1 MDHLLM
7 VLVLLWSSGLQAED
21 KHQPTGSQCES
32 TAKADIMLALV
43 YGYENISPED
53 YSNMK
58 SFLTK
63 IVSYFDIGP
72 DKVQI
77 GLVQGSG
84 NPGAEWQLN
93 THQTKQSLLKAINH
107 LPQRRDS
114 SGDDLGL
121 ILDWLFKPTAGMRA
135 DSQRIAVLIT
145 DGESYSGLDEAS
157 QLLRDIGI
165 EIYII
170 GVKDVNEGLLR
181 NMASDPAESHMF
193 RVSDSS
199 FLLDIVDNVT
209 INLCNSANS
218 LDSVRL
224 VNGTKPC
231 SGRLEVK
238 SEQSWSSVCEAD
250 FDQQDAEVVCRELS
264 CGAPSVLQ
272 GALYG
277 EVEAPMWTKEF
288 QCGGHESALLD
299 CGRSDSARS
308 TCSPG
313 KAVGLTCSEPV
324 RLVGGASRCAG
335 TLEVKQGEWRP
346 VDDFYWTMKEA
357 AVICRVLDC
366 GSAVSS
372 GIRYERSDRSV
383 WWINPDCVQ
392 SGSTLRDCISS
403 SSSSSSIMELTCSDS
418 VRLVNGTSL
427 CSGRLEVKSEQS
439 WSSVCEAD
447 FDQQDAEVVCRE
459 LGCGAPSVLQGALY
473 GEVEAPMWT
482 KEFQCG
488 GRESALL
495 DCGRSDSARST
506 CSPGKAVGLTCSE
519 PVRLVGGAS
528 RCAGTLEVKLGEWRP
543 VDDSYWTMKEA
554 AVICRVL
561 DCGSAVSTVI
571 RNEPSDRSVW
581 RIDHDCV
588 QSGSSLRDCVSSSS
602 HSSSSIMELTCSDS
616 VRLVNGTSLCSG
628 RLEVKSEQSWSSVC
642 EADFDQQDAEV
653 VCRELGCGAPSVL
666 QGALYGE
673 VEAPMWTKEFQC
685 GGRES
690 ALLDCGRSDS
700 ARSTCS
706 PGKAVG
712 LTCSEPVRLVG
723 GASRCAGTLEVK
735 LGEWRPVRYS
745 DWTMKEAT
753 VACRVLD
760 CGSAV
765 STGIRN
771 EPSDRSVWRIN
782 HDCVQ
787 SRSSLRDC
795 VSSSSR
801 SSSSIIQLTCSDSVR
816 LVNGTSLCSGRLEV
830 KSEQSW
836 SSVCEADFDQ
846 QDAEVVCRELG
857 CGAPSVLQGALYG
870 EVEAPMWS
878 KEFQCGGRESALLDC
893 GRSDSARS
901 TCSPGKAVG
910 LTCSE
915 PVRLVGGASRCAGT
929 LEVKRGEWRPVRDS
943 YWTMKVAA
951 VICRVLDCGSAV
963 SIGIRNEP
971 SDRSVWWIDHD
982 CVGSGSTLRDCV
994 SSSGSSSSIIEL
1006 TCSDLLLQPIIS
1018 VSSTM
1023 DGVSEAQQQGFLVRR
1038 GSDFTISC
1046 SVQPQY
1052 PGGSFQLTFT
1062 SSNTAHIYTQSAVN
1076 HSADF
1081 LFPAADPTHQ
1091 GSYSCVYSVYVFAHN
1106 FSSESRLLSL
1116 TVTDPT
1122 VHIIRL
1128 VVLPVTLLLII
1139 AVVVF
1144 ILKASRGQ
1152 KSGPQENIELDSYNL
1167 GVSRAEGEPAE
1178 EEGAQG
1184 AE

>member
-32 TAKADIMLALV
+32 TAKADIGLMV
-43 YGYENISPED
+43 SESGRISPED
-53 YSNMK
+53 HENMK

-77 GLVQGSG
+77 GLVQNSE
-84 NPGAEWQLN
+84 NPKIEWQLN
-93 THQTKQSLLKAINH
+93 THQTKQSLLEAINH
-107 LPQRRDS
+107 LPQRRRDD
-114 SGDDLGL
+114 SGDDLGGT
-121 ILDWLFKPTAGMRA
+121 LDRLFKPTAGMRA

-145 DGESYSGLDEAS
+145 DAESSFI
-157 QLLRDIGI
+157 RDPGVYDLKNIGI

-170 GVKDVNEGLLR
+170 AVNKGHLIIT
-181 NMASDPAESHMF
+181 ASDPEETHMF

-199 FLLDIVDNVT
+199 FLLDIVDNIT
-209 INLCNSANS
+209 INLCNSAV
-218 LDSVRL
+218 DSVRL
-224 VNGTKPC
+224 VNGTKRC

-250 FDQQDAEVVCRELS
+250 FDQQDAEVVCKELS

-324 RLVGGASRCAG
+324 RLVGGASHCAG
-335 TLEVKQGEWRP
+335 TLEVKLGEWRP
-346 VDDFYWTMKEA
+346 VYDFYWSPKKA
-357 AVICRVLDC
+357 AVACTELDC
-366 GSAVSS
+366 GSAVSTGNRNES
-372 GIRYERSDRSV
+372 SVRSV
-383 WWINPDCVQ
+383 WRINRDCVE
-392 SGSTLRDCISS
+392 SGSSLRDCVISS
-403 SSSSSSIMELTCSDS
+403 SGSSSSIMELTCSDS

-473 GEVEAPMWT
+473 GEVEAPMRT

-528 RCAGTLEVKLGEWRP
+528 RCEGTLEVKLGEWRP
-543 VDDSYWTMKEA
+543 VHDFYWSPKIA
-554 AVICRVL
+554 AVACTEL
-561 DCGSAVSTVI
+561 DCGSAVSSGN
-571 RNEPSDRSVW
+571 RKEPSERSVW
-581 RIDHDCV
+581 RINRDCV
-588 QSGSSLRDCVSSSS
+588 ESGSSLRDCVTSRSY
-602 HSSSSIMELTCSDS
+602 SSIM
-616 VRLVNGTSLCSG
+616 
-628 RLEVKSEQSWSSVC
+628 
-642 EADFDQQDAEV
+642 
-653 VCRELGCGAPSVL
+653 
-666 QGALYGE
+666 
-673 VEAPMWTKEFQC
+673 
-685 GGRES
+685 
-690 ALLDCGRSDS
+690 
-700 ARSTCS
+700 
-706 PGKAVG
+706 
-712 LTCSEPVRLVG
+712 
-723 GASRCAGTLEVK
+723 K
-735 LGEWRPVRYS
+735 L
-745 DWTMKEAT
+745 
-753 VACRVLD
+753 
-760 CGSAV
+760 
-765 STGIRN
+765 I
-771 EPSDRSVWRIN
+771 
-782 HDCVQ
+782 
-787 SRSSLRDC
+787 
-795 VSSSSR
+795 
-801 SSSSIIQLTCSDSVR
+801 
-816 LVNGTSLCSGRLEV
+816 
-830 KSEQSW
+830 
-836 SSVCEADFDQ
+836 
-846 QDAEVVCRELG
+846 
-857 CGAPSVLQGALYG
+857 
-870 EVEAPMWS
+870 
-878 KEFQCGGRESALLDC
+878 
-893 GRSDSARS
+893 
-901 TCSPGKAVG
+901 
-910 LTCSE
+910 
-915 PVRLVGGASRCAGT
+915 
-929 LEVKRGEWRPVRDS
+929 
-943 YWTMKVAA
+943 
-951 VICRVLDCGSAV
+951 
-963 SIGIRNEP
+963 
-971 SDRSVWWIDHD
+971 
-982 CVGSGSTLRDCV
+982 
-994 SSSGSSSSIIEL
+994 
-1006 TCSDLLLQPIIS
+1006 CSDLLLKPITS

-1023 DGVSEAQQQGFLVRR
+1023 DGVSKAQQQGFLVRR
-1038 GSDFTISC
+1038 GSNFTISC

-1062 SSNTAHIYTQSAVN
+1062 SSNTTHNYTQPAVN

-1091 GSYSCVYSVYVFAHN
+1091 GNYSCVYGVYVFAHN

-1128 VVLPVTLLLII
+1128 VVLPVTLLL
-1139 AVVVF
+1139 VVTVVFF

>member
-21 KHQPTGSQCES
+21 KYQPTGSQCES
-32 TAKADIMLALV
+32 TAKADIMLMV
-43 YGYENISPED
+43 SESGRISPED
-53 YSNMK
+53 HENMK

-77 GLVQGSG
+77 GLVQNSE
-84 NPGAEWQLN
+84 NPVTEWQLN
-93 THQTKQSLLKAINH
+93 THQTKQSLLEAITH
-107 LPQRRDS
+107 LPQRRGDS
-114 SGDDLGL
+114 SGDDLFRT
-121 ILDWLFKPTAGMRA
+121 LDRLFKPKAGMRA

-145 DGESYSGLDEAS
+145 DAESSYGIDPGAYDLEN
-157 QLLRDIGI
+157 IGI

-170 GVKDVNEGLLR
+170 AVNKGQLIIT
-181 NMASDPAESHMF
+181 ASDPEETHMF
-193 RVSDSS
+193 RVSNSS

-209 INLCNSANS
+209 INLCNSAV
-218 LDSVRL
+218 DSVRL
-224 VNGTKPC
+224 VNGTSLC

-250 FDQQDAEVVCRELS
+250 FDQQDAEVVCRELSCGAPSVLQGALYGEEAPMWTKEFQCGGHESALLDCGRSDSARSTCSPGKAVGLTCSEPVRLVGGASRCAGTLEVKLGEWRPVEDSDWTMKEAAVACRVLDCGSAVSIGKEPSGGSLWRINRDCVQSGSSLRDCVSSSRPSSSSIIELTCSDSVRLVNGTKRCSGRLEVKSEQSWSSVCEADFDQQDAEVVCKELS

-335 TLEVKQGEWRP
+335 TLEVKLGEWRP
-346 VDDFYWTMKEA
+346 VEDSYWTMKEA
-357 AVICRVLDC
+357 AVACRVLDC
-366 GSAVSS
+366 GSAVSIGNEPS
-372 GIRYERSDRSV
+372 GGSV
-383 WWINPDCVQ
+383 WRINRDCVQ
-392 SGSTLRDCISS
+392 SGSTLRGCVSS
-403 SSSSSSIMELTCSDS
+403 SRPSSSSIIELTCSDS
-418 VRLVNGTSL
+418 VRLVNGTKP

-488 GRESALL
+488 GHESALL

-543 VDDSYWTMKEA
+543 VDDFYWTMKEA
-554 AVICRVL
+554 A
-561 DCGSAVSTVI
+561 
-571 RNEPSDRSVW
+571 
-581 RIDHDCV
+581 
-588 QSGSSLRDCVSSSS
+588 
-602 HSSSSIMELTCSDS
+602 
-616 VRLVNGTSLCSG
+616 
-628 RLEVKSEQSWSSVC
+628 
-642 EADFDQQDAEV
+642 
-653 VCRELGCGAPSVL
+653 
-666 QGALYGE
+666 
-673 VEAPMWTKEFQC
+673 
-685 GGRES
+685 
-690 ALLDCGRSDS
+690 
-700 ARSTCS
+700 
-706 PGKAVG
+706 
-712 LTCSEPVRLVG
+712 
-723 GASRCAGTLEVK
+723 
-735 LGEWRPVRYS
+735 
-745 DWTMKEAT
+745 

-765 STGIRN
+765 STGNRK
-771 EPSDRSVWRIN
+771 EPSYRSVWWIN

-787 SRSSLRDC
+787 SGSSLRDC
-795 VSSSSR
+795 V
-801 SSSSIIQLTCSDSVR
+801 T
-816 LVNGTSLCSGRLEV
+816 
-830 KSEQSW
+830 
-836 SSVCEADFDQ
+836 
-846 QDAEVVCRELG
+846 
-857 CGAPSVLQGALYG
+857 
-870 EVEAPMWS
+870 
-878 KEFQCGGRESALLDC
+878 
-893 GRSDSARS
+893 
-901 TCSPGKAVG
+901 
-910 LTCSE
+910 
-915 PVRLVGGASRCAGT
+915 
-929 LEVKRGEWRPVRDS
+929 
-943 YWTMKVAA
+943 
-951 VICRVLDCGSAV
+951 
-963 SIGIRNEP
+963 
-971 SDRSVWWIDHD
+971 
-982 CVGSGSTLRDCV
+982 
-994 SSSGSSSSIIEL
+994 SGSSSSIMEL

-1038 GSDFTISC
+1038 GSNFTISC

-1062 SSNTAHIYTQSAVN
+1062 SSNTTHNYTQPAVN

-1081 LFPAADPTHQ
+1081 LFPAADPAHQ
-1091 GSYSCVYSVYVFAHN
+1091 GNYSCVYGVYVFAHN

-1128 VVLPVTLLLII
+1128 VVLPVTLLLVV

-1152 KSGPQENIELDSYNL
+1152 KSGPQENIELDYYNL